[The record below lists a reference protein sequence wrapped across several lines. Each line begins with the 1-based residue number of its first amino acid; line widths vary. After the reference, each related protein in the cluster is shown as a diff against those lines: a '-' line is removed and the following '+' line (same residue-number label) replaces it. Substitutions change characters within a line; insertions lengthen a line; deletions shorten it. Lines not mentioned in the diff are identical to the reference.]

1 MTRPRINSM
10 EGCGGYMIQYPPCLR
25 CDELDKELG
34 GGLVGERPVCAK
46 CYIEWLTGE

>member
-1 MTRPRINSM
+1 MNRINSIDDIQ
-10 EGCGGYMIQYPPCLR
+10 CGFILYPPCSR